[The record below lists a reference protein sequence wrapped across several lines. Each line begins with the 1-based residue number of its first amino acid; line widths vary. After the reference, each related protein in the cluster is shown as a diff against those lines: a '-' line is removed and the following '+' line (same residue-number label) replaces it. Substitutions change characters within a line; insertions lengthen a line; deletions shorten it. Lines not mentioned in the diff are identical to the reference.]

1 MKGTN
6 KLGESQV
13 LLSDTRQNIFRIEC
27 RRAFC
32 SKGFWIALLIGC
44 MLTLSDCWEH
54 FQGVLE
60 YMAYES
66 KMDINWY
73 DPSTVFAQWIGARSG
88 WQGTIFYLIFP
99 ILAVLPHGTSYY
111 QDRKSGY
118 LKNILQRTDKKAY
131 LRAKYGAVFLSGGAV
146 VLLPLLLNFCLLTL
160 YIPMRT
166 ADPLAMLA
174 GPPSP
179 WAELCYSHTFLY
191 TAIYWVLPFVTGG
204 LFATISLIM
213 GRLVDFYFTVLIA
226 PFVLAVL
233 LYNFAVPMK
242 MEGLAP
248 FHFLQIEQSFGIN
261 PWLILLLLL
270 TLLIAGLWGFL
281 RKGCQDEIF

>member
-1 MKGTN
+1 MKQ
-6 KLGESQV
+6 KSR
-13 LLSDTRQNIFRIEC
+13 LLKARAVPSAATQSIFRIEC
-27 RRAFC
+27 RRAFH
-32 SKGFWIALLIGC
+32 SKGFWIALLVGC
-44 MLTLSDCWEH
+44 VLTLSDSWEH
-54 FQGVLE
+54 FQRVMTGR
-60 YMAYES
+60 AYEAQ
-66 KMDINWY
+66 IAVEWY
-73 DPSTVFAQWIGARSG
+73 DPSSAFGQWFGARG
-88 WQGTIFYLIFP
+88 DWQAVVFYLVFP

-118 LKNILQRTDKKAY
+118 LKNILQRTDKRTY
-131 LRAKYGAVFLSGGAV
+131 LRAKYGAVFLSGGTV
-146 VLLPLLLNFCLLTL
+146 VLLPLLLNFFLLTL
-160 YIPMRT
+160 YMPMRT
-166 ADPLAMLA
+166 ADPLVMVA
-174 GPPSP
+174 GPSNP
-179 WAELCYSHTFLY
+179 WAGLCYSHTFLY